1 MNTIISITIPVC
13 QLDESNC
20 FVGMTIADLDPLA
33 NNGHYLI
40 PRLCVQTEQPE
51 FKPGYVAQWTGKTWK
66 YIEDHRGETVYSKKT
81 GEVVVIN
88 ELGVLPATV
97 TTIPC
102 PDIYHQWSDKTN
114 SWIEK
119 ADAEQLRLQDKRN
132 NAGSLSRT
140 QMLSQLEITLGKNK
154 EALVK
159 DAENVLKGIDLI
171 KIRNYILE
179 TQFFALNDDNWWK
192 YLIDVLHLGEKQI
205 FDIWNEAINI

>member
-1 MNTIISITIPVC
+1 MADYPITKPVC
-13 QLDESNC
+13 QLDENNY
-20 FVGMTIADLDPLA
+20 FIGMTTADLNPLD
-33 NNGHYLI
+33 NNGSYLI
-40 PRLCVQTEQPE
+40 PRLCVIAE
-51 FKPGYVAQWTGKTWK
+51 KPKEKKNFIPQWSGNVWK

-81 GEVVVIN
+81 GEVMVIN

-114 SWIEK
+114 NWIEK

-179 TQFFALNDDNWWK
+179 TQLFALNDDNWWK
-192 YLIDVLHLGEKQI
+192 YLTDVLHLGEKQI
-205 FDIWNEAINI
+205 FDIWNEASNI

>member
-1 MNTIISITIPVC
+1 MADYPITKPVC
-13 QLDESNC
+13 QLDENNY
-20 FVGMTIADLDPLA
+20 FIGMTTADLNPLD
-33 NNGHYLI
+33 NNGSYLI
-40 PRLCVQTEQPE
+40 PRLCVIAE
-51 FKPGYVAQWTGKTWK
+51 KPKEKKNFIPQWSGNVWK

-81 GEVVVIN
+81 GEMVVIN
-88 ELGVLPATV
+88 ELGVLPATI

-114 SWIEK
+114 NWIEK

-159 DAENVLKGIDLI
+159 DAENMLKGIDLI

-192 YLIDVLHLGEKQI
+192 YLTDVLYLGEKQI
-205 FDIWNEAINI
+205 FDIWNEASNI

>member
-1 MNTIISITIPVC
+1 MADYPITKPVC
-13 QLDESNC
+13 QLDENNY
-20 FVGMTIADLDPLA
+20 FIGMTTADLNPLD
-33 NNGHYLI
+33 NNGSYLI
-40 PRLCVQTEQPE
+40 PRLCVIAE
-51 FKPGYVAQWTGKTWK
+51 KPKEKKNFIPQWSGNVWK

-81 GEVVVIN
+81 GEVMVIN

-114 SWIEK
+114 NWIEK

-159 DAENVLKGIDLI
+159 DAENMLKGIDLI

-192 YLIDVLHLGEKQI
+192 YLTDVLHLGEKQI
-205 FDIWNEAINI
+205 FDIWNEASSI

>member
-1 MNTIISITIPVC
+1 MADYPITKPVC
-13 QLDESNC
+13 QLDENNY
-20 FVGMTIADLDPLA
+20 FIGMTTADLNPLD
-33 NNGHYLI
+33 NNGSYLI
-40 PRLCVQTEQPE
+40 PRLCVIAE
-51 FKPGYVAQWTGKTWK
+51 KPKEKKNFIPQWSGNVWK

-81 GEVVVIN
+81 GEMVVIN

-114 SWIEK
+114 NWIEK

-132 NAGSLSRT
+132 NAASLSRT
-140 QMLSQLEITLGKNK
+140 QMLSQLEITLDKNK

-159 DAENVLKGIDLI
+159 DAEDVLKGIDLI

-192 YLIDVLHLGEKQI
+192 YLTDVLHLGEKQI

>member
-1 MNTIISITIPVC
+1 MADYPITKPVC
-13 QLDESNC
+13 QLDENNY
-20 FVGMTIADLDPLA
+20 FIGMTTADLNPLD
-33 NNGHYLI
+33 NNGSYLI
-40 PRLCVQTEQPE
+40 PRLCVIAE
-51 FKPGYVAQWTGKTWK
+51 KPKEKKNFIPQWSGNVWK

-114 SWIEK
+114 NWIEK

-159 DAENVLKGIDLI
+159 DAENMLKGIDLI

-192 YLIDVLHLGEKQI
+192 YLIDVLHLDEKQI
-205 FDIWNEAINI
+205 FDIWNEASSI

>member
-1 MNTIISITIPVC
+1 MADYPITKPVC
-13 QLDESNC
+13 QLDENNY
-20 FVGMTIADLDPLA
+20 FIGMTTADLNPLD
-33 NNGHYLI
+33 NNGSYLI
-40 PRLCVQTEQPE
+40 PRLCVIAE
-51 FKPGYVAQWTGKTWK
+51 KPKEKKNFIPQWSGNVWK

-114 SWIEK
+114 NWIEK
-119 ADAEQLRLQDKRN
+119 ANAEQLRLQDKRN

-179 TQFFALNDDNWWK
+179 TQLFALNDDNWWK
-192 YLIDVLHLGEKQI
+192 YLTDVLHLDEKQI
-205 FDIWNEAINI
+205 FDIWNEASNI

>member
-1 MNTIISITIPVC
+1 MADYPITKPVC
-13 QLDESNC
+13 QLDENNY
-20 FVGMTIADLDPLA
+20 FIGMTTADLNPLD
-33 NNGHYLI
+33 NNGSYLI
-40 PRLCVQTEQPE
+40 PRLCVIAE
-51 FKPGYVAQWTGKTWK
+51 KPKEKKNFIPQWSGNVWK

-81 GEVVVIN
+81 GEMVVIN

-97 TTIPC
+97 TTIPY

-114 SWIEK
+114 NWIEK

-132 NAGSLSRT
+132 NAASLSRT
-140 QMLSQLEITLGKNK
+140 QMLSQLEITLDKNK

-159 DAENVLKGIDLI
+159 DAEDVLKGIDLI

-192 YLIDVLHLGEKQI
+192 YLTDVLHLGEKQI

>member
-1 MNTIISITIPVC
+1 MADYPITKPVC
-13 QLDESNC
+13 QLDENNY
-20 FVGMTIADLDPLA
+20 FIGMTTADLNPLD
-33 NNGHYLI
+33 NNGSYLI
-40 PRLCVQTEQPE
+40 PRLCVIAE
-51 FKPGYVAQWTGKTWK
+51 KPKEKKNFIPQWSGNVWK

-81 GEVVVIN
+81 GEMVVIN

-114 SWIEK
+114 NWIEK

-140 QMLSQLEITLGKNK
+140 QMLSQLEITLDKNK

-159 DAENVLKGIDLI
+159 DAEDVLKGIDLI

-192 YLIDVLHLGEKQI
+192 YLTDVLHLGEKQI

>member
-1 MNTIISITIPVC
+1 MADYPITKPVC
-13 QLDESNC
+13 QLDENNY
-20 FVGMTIADLDPLA
+20 FIGMTTADLNPLD
-33 NNGHYLI
+33 NNGSYLI
-40 PRLCVQTEQPE
+40 PRLCVIAE
-51 FKPGYVAQWTGKTWK
+51 KPKEKKNFIPQWSGNVWK

-119 ADAEQLRLQDKRN
+119 ADGEQLRLQDKRN

-159 DAENVLKGIDLI
+159 DAENVLKKIDLI

-192 YLIDVLHLGEKQI
+192 YLTDVLNLGEKQI
-205 FDIWNEAINI
+205 FDIWNEASNI